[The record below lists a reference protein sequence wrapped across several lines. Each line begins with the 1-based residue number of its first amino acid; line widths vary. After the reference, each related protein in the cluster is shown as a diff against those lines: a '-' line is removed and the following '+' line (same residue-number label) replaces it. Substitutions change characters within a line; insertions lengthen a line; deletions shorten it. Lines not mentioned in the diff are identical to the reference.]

1 MYDQLTIMARLIF
14 MFNNPKSNFIAT
26 TSDGHVV
33 TATTNVNSYTERT
46 DITLA
51 LTIISV
57 EGVANKHHIDLADIP
72 FSLDAFISV
81 KFVPDAFN
89 IVGEI

>member
-1 MYDQLTIMARLIF
+1 
-14 MFNNPKSNFIAT
+14 
-26 TSDGHVV
+26 
-33 TATTNVNSYTERT
+33 VNSYTERT
-46 DITLA
+46 DITLT